1 MLSREDIYVFL
12 GRSKRNNEVHA
23 QMMKSMK
30 KEDEEA
36 QLVCWGKKA
45 TGEMVADHAIGLVVD
60 ESQSMLYDNGFTDG
74 SKDFSIENM
83 AGRMIDVSACFVF
96 DLFDLKMDVKV

>member
-1 MLSREDIYVFL
+1 MCL
-12 GRSKRNNEVHA
+12 GRAKRKNEVHA
-23 QMMKSMK
+23 KMMKSMK
-30 KEDEEA
+30 GEDEEA

-45 TGEMVADHAIGLVVD
+45 TSEMVADHAIWLVVD
-60 ESQSMLYDNGFTDG
+60 ESRSMLYDNGFTGG

-96 DLFDLKMDVKV
+96 DLFELKMDVKV